1 MYNIS
6 FGTYCSTQ
14 SFIFFL
20 RSSEISSRC
29 GTSYVYCIISSRI
42 NLNVKSR
49 RKMTV
54 EKFRKALRNRVTGR
68 RGCSLL
74 ITYSQKDISR
84 LLRRTHT
91 LSGDLDRK
99 SVYEV
104 LVRMRAAED
113 NAVDTN

>member
-1 MYNIS
+1 MYNI
-6 FGTYCSTQ
+6 TLARILQYA
-14 SFIFFL
+14 IVYLFL
-20 RSSEISSRC
+20 RSSEISSLC
-29 GTSYVYCIISSRI
+29 GSSYVYCIISSRI